1 LVILFDFG
9 LASHRRRLFAASAD
23 PAGRFLDIYKEKL
36 MIMKAAGKNLAVLSL
51 SLALITG
58 FATAPLLAQRRPDIG
73 QMTREAESA
82 RPGPRPSSQDSGLTP
97 ETQSTGPIQMG
108 GPTMAVRDFI
118 VEGAGD
124 IRQKDVDSVLAPYKG
139 RDLTM
144 GQIQE
149 AADRVTDLCRRK
161 GYILAL
167 AYLPV
172 QEAISGVVTI
182 RVALGQYGEVSI
194 DNKSLLRDSTVRSF
208 LDSQL
213 QKGAPI
219 TQKELE
225 RAVFLIGDLPGTQA
239 PRLHLAPGA
248 EPGTSNIL
256 VETEAERRLGGY
268 FLTDNQGSR
277 YTGRYRFNAG
287 LDIRTP
293 FGIGDKLSVYG
304 LVTDTGNLSN
314 AGFDYSVPL
323 GSHGLKLSLGYGRVF
338 YKLGKEFEFL
348 EAEGWSDTFT
358 GALAYPIVR
367 SSERNVWLALRAS
380 HKKMRDEIH
389 IADYIEKK
397 KIFAAALEL
406 KHEAWHQLGSKML
419 FTDVTAG
426 FTAGRLS
433 YNDPDQAQANRLGVN
448 SAGDFAHINLGLS
461 GRLSLTENFSIN
473 AAAQF
478 QKALNRNLD
487 SAEQFLVTGA
497 TGVKGYREVISG
509 DDGYLLTAM
518 FRYRLPEFKDGLDHS
533 LGLFIEHGGWR
544 YQDDNWLDKSAKRSD
559 TLTDIGLGYS
569 FYLDPVV
576 LNVQVARTIGPWPEE
591 LRYDGRTHVLANI
604 GVFF

>member
-1 LVILFDFG
+1 
-9 LASHRRRLFAASAD
+9 
-23 PAGRFLDIYKEKL
+23 
-36 MIMKAAGKNLAVLSL
+36 MIMKTAGKYLAVLSL
-51 SLALITG
+51 SLALIIG
-58 FATAPLLAQRRPDIG
+58 FAAAPLSAQRRPNIG

-82 RPGPRPSSQDSGLTP
+82 RPGPRPASQDSGLTP
-97 ETQSTGPIQMG
+97 ETQSTGPVQMG
-108 GPTMAVRDFI
+108 GPAMAVRDFN

-172 QEAISGVVTI
+172 QEARSGVVTI

-194 DNKSLLRDSTVRSF
+194 DNKSLLRDSTIRSF

-213 QKGAPI
+213 KKGAPV
-219 TQKELE
+219 TQEELE
-225 RAVFLIGDLPGTQA
+225 RAIFLIGDLSGTQV

-248 EPGTSNIL
+248 ETGTSNIL

-277 YTGRYRFNAG
+277 YTGRFRFNAG
-287 LDIRTP
+287 LDIKTP

-323 GSHGLKLSLGYGRVF
+323 GSRGLKLSLGYGRVF
-338 YKLGKEFEFL
+338 YKLGEEFEFL

-358 GALAYPIVR
+358 GALAYPVVR
-367 SSERNVWLALRAS
+367 SSGRNVWLTLRAS

-397 KIFAAALEL
+397 KIFAATLEL
-406 KHEAWHQLGSKML
+406 KHEAWHQLGGKML

-433 YNDPDQAQANRLGVN
+433 YNDPEQAQANSLGVN
-448 SAGDFAHINLGLS
+448 SVGDFAHINLGLS

-518 FRYRLPEFKDGLDHS
+518 FRYRMPEFKDGLDHS

-591 LRYDGRTHVLANI
+591 LRYDGRTHVLANV